1 MSSLRIGFI
10 GAGRMAS
17 ALAGGIV
24 RAELAAAADVVAAD
38 PSADARSRLE
48 ADVPV
53 RTAADNREVLKS
65 ADVVFIAVKP
75 QHVAAALQPI
85 RDAWEARHLIVSI
98 AAGVTL
104 ETLVELAGGAPRYV
118 RVMPNTPCLI
128 GQGASG
134 YCLGPGADA
143 TDGAQANA

>member
-75 QHVAAALQPI
+75 QHVAAALQP
-85 RDAWEARHLIVSI
+85 
-98 AAGVTL
+98 
-104 ETLVELAGGAPRYV
+104 
-118 RVMPNTPCLI
+118 
-128 GQGASG
+128 
-134 YCLGPGADA
+134 
-143 TDGAQANA
+143 